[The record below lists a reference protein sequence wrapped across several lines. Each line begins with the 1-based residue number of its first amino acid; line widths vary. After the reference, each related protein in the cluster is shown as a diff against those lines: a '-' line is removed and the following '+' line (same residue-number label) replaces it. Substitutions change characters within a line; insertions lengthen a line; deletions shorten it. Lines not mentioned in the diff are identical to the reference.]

1 MTRHTRMTTLRA
13 LLLLAVLALSL
24 AGTRIAG
31 ADPLPAAAP
40 SPAGLKAGT
49 GAELTGALCSLC
61 HSVDYIESNV
71 PAMDSAGWKKT
82 VQKMRERF
90 GAPVTD
96 DQAKI
101 IVEYLG
107 ANYSGKS

>member
-1 MTRHTRMTTLRA
+1 MKGRPRMTTVFA
-13 LLLLAVLALSL
+13 WLLLSALVLELTGSRVAA
-24 AGTRIAG
+24 AGTA
-31 ADPLPAAAP
+31 PAAAP
-40 SPAGLKAGT
+40 APAELRAGP

-61 HSVDYIESNV
+61 HSLDYIESNV
-71 PAMDSAGWKKT
+71 PAMDGGGWKKT

-96 DQAKI
+96 EQAKI